1 MNKLQKII
9 LAVGATGLMAS
20 APAVNAT
27 PFTITSA
34 SFTAGSG
41 YGTDANESSGTYLDV
56 LFSTSGFSTQNFAL
70 NSVGQSYTFNVGT
83 VKFQE
88 PSLSG
93 ANGGGI
99 LPAET
104 DNLGV
109 TASFTF
115 TNPLGITQT
124 VLATGTALTGVI
136 NDNPDDYTLSWTPTS
151 VSFGSGGLFEI
162 ALGALSFNQTGMTLT
177 ETATITLK
185 SLPGST
191 NPNPSAPIPEPAT
204 LALLGVGLLGF
215 GASRRKAANKAA

>member
-9 LAVGATGLMAS
+9 LAVGTTGLIAA
-20 APAVNAT
+20 APVVEAT

-41 YGTDANESSGTYLDV
+41 YGTDANESSGTLLDV

-88 PSLSG
+88 PSLTG
-93 ANGGGI
+93 VNGGI
-99 LPAET
+99 VANEQ

-115 TNPLGITQT
+115 TDPLGISKN
-124 VLATGTALTGVI
+124 VLASGTAVTGPV
-136 NDNPDDYTLSWTPTS
+136 NDNPVDYTLSWTPTT
-151 VSFGSGGLFEI
+151 VSFVSGGLFEI
-162 ALGALSFNQTGMTLT
+162 ALGALSFSQTGTTLT

-185 SLPGST
+185 SLPGSADISPT
-191 NPNPSAPIPEPAT
+191 APIPEPAT

-215 GASRRKAANKAA
+215 GASRRKAANKAE